1 MTPIVDG
8 QGHQRGLVAEG
19 LVGTRWAGRFRMFRY
34 EVRKWRNGVIPDL
47 GEAVA
52 RERLSN
58 HERDARRL
66 LELAPRVP
74 MLVWGRD
81 ELGAGEMWSSNSMIS
96 WLIERT

>member
-1 MTPIVDG
+1 MIEMTPIVDG

-58 HERDARRL
+58 HERDARRP
-66 LELAPRVP
+66 AIPISGIVIQPTTVP
-74 MLVWGRD
+74 Q
-81 ELGAGEMWSSNSMIS
+81 S
-96 WLIERT
+96 